1 MRCPA
6 LILSLACLLPGGVV
20 IDRIAAV
27 AGKHVIKLSDIER
40 DLRLTNFLNRE
51 PLAINAQSKRKA
63 AERLVDQAVIRDEIA
78 TGGYTRATD
87 ADAAGMLQQIRKDRY
102 SASDARLRQALTQYG
117 LTEDELRAELLWQ
130 LTVLRFIEQRF
141 RPGVLVSD
149 EDLRAYY
156 DQHLSDLKRQYPRDN
171 TFESLEAKIRA
182 LIEGERINEQFE
194 QWLEGARRRD
204 RVEFRQGAF
213 E

>member
-1 MRCPA
+1 MLPA
-6 LILSLACLLPGGVV
+6 GVV
-20 IDRIAAV
+20 IDRVAAV

-78 TGGYTRATD
+78 TGGYNRATD
-87 ADAAGMLQQIRKDRY
+87 VDAADMPQQIRKDRY
-102 SASDARLRQALTQYG
+102 SASATRLRQALMQYG
-117 LTEDELRAELLWQ
+117 LTEDELRSQLLWQ
-130 LTVLRFIEQRF
+130 LTVLRFIDQRF

-149 EDLRAYY
+149 EDLHAYY
-156 DQHLSDLKRQYPRDN
+156 DQHLADLKRQYPRDN
-171 TFESLEAKIRA
+171 TFESLEPKIRA
-182 LIEGERINEQFE
+182 SIEGQRINEQFE
-194 QWLEGARRRD
+194 SWLEGARRRD

>member
-20 IDRIAAV
+20 IDRIAVV

-182 LIEGERINEQFE
+182 SIEGERINEQFE